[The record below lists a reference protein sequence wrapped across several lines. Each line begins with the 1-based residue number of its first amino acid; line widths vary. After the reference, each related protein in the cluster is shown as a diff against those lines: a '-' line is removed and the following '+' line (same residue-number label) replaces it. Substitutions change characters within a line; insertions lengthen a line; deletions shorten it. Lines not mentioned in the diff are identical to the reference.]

1 MSEFG
6 FSKVAEIGL
15 QWSVFVNFVRF
26 SPESCTVHLTF
37 KCANPAEVD
46 EIFGKV
52 KATGASVEKEP
63 FDAFWKQRYS
73 TLRDPGSGVHID
85 IFADLP

>member
-1 MSEFG
+1 MFEFVFG
-6 FSKVAEIGL
+6 KLAEIGL
-15 QWSVFVNFVRF
+15 PWSVFVRF

-37 KCANPAEVD
+37 KCDKAAEVD